1 MPRSYPSDAIREAGS
16 CAARVRR
23 AFAAALA
30 SRLCLPATVCWTPGL
45 PATCWLDHDDGF
57 NHARVLTIS
66 GPKSCCL
73 EAPLI
78 LRVSINSLAFNYER
92 AVCRRLS
99 WPTTPGDGQESPRW
113 RYELSLLPE
122 QLVDF
127 VPWTAALA
135 EAQAYQDES
144 MLIAPPH
151 PCHFWMRT
159 GLKCDYAW
167 TGAAWEVMEEHRKAE
182 VIRQNHRRE
191 RNSA

>member
-45 PATCWLDHDDGF
+45 PATCWLDPDDGF

-78 LRVSINSLAFNYER
+78 LRVSINSLAFNY
-92 AVCRRLS
+92 VY
-99 WPTTPGDGQESPRW
+99 PGWFICCTLQYYSVKPRI
-113 RYELSLLPE
+113 L
-122 QLVDF
+122 QH
-127 VPWTAALA
+127 
-135 EAQAYQDES
+135 
-144 MLIAPPH
+144 I
-151 PCHFWMRT
+151 
-159 GLKCDYAW
+159 G
-167 TGAAWEVMEEHRKAE
+167 
-182 VIRQNHRRE
+182 
-191 RNSA
+191 